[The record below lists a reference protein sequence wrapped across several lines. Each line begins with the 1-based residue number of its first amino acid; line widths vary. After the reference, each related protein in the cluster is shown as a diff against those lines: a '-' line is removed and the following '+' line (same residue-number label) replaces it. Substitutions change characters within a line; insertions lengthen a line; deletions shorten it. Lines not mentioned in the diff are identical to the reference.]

1 MVFASRVKGKIRCT
15 VEIVS
20 IGNELLIGK
29 IANTNAQWLAKQ
41 ITTLGGDVKRISNI
55 GDVLAEIALSV
66 LDALTR
72 TPSFIITTGGLGP
85 TFDDLTVE
93 ALARTFDRPLTVD
106 ENALKMVKE
115 KYHQYEAVVGKSI
128 ELTPAR
134 LKMATLPEG
143 GEPLRNPIGT
153 APGVLLTEV
162 KTTIIALPG
171 VPAEMKAIYKN
182 EVEPLIQEYTKGS
195 RTGERSLWAWGIMES
210 AVAPLINTVMQKNP
224 HVYIKSHP
232 KATESQPRLE
242 FHLRTR
248 AESQQV
254 AEHRVEVAVKQL
266 VDLIVEHGGQLTS
279 RPEDVK
285 RKNLI
290 SRCSEREMS

>member
-1 MVFASRVKGKIRCT
+1 MRCT

-55 GDVLAEIALSV
+55 GDVLAEIATSV
-66 LDALTR
+66 VDALTR

-93 ALARTFDRPLTVD
+93 ALAQTFDRPLTVD

-115 KYHQYEAVVGKSI
+115 KYRQYEAVTLKPI
-128 ELTPAR
+128 ELTPVR

-143 GEPLRNPIGT
+143 GKPLRNPIGT
-153 APGVLLTEV
+153 APGILLTEA
-162 KTTIIALPG
+162 KTKIIALPG

-182 EVEPLIQEYTKGS
+182 EVEPLIKEHTKETC
-195 RTGERSLWAWGIMES
+195 TGERSLWVWGIMES
-210 AVAPLINTVMQKNP
+210 TAAPLINMVMQKNP
-224 HVYIKSHP
+224 YVYIKSHP
-232 KATESQPRLE
+232 KATESHPRLE
-242 FHLRTR
+242 FHLRAR

-254 AEHRVEVAVKQL
+254 AEHRVEVAVDQL
-266 VDLIVEHGGQLTS
+266 VDLIVERGGQLTS
-279 RPEDVK
+279 RPEDFK
-285 RKNLI
+285 RENST
-290 SRCSEREMS
+290 SRHSEREAS